1 MKNLK
6 KEFPLTS
13 SYVHL
18 NTAGSGLLSETVL
31 DFRQNHD
38 LDYLVLGSILKDE
51 QGAFID
57 KVREDVARFFHHTPL
72 YTSLHPSFSIGFNA
86 LLEAF
91 DAKTRFLLLDADYP
105 SINWAVEQRGFDINY
120 ARIDEWLEDNIEQAV
135 IKHKPDVLCL
145 SLIQYLNGIRIDFDF
160 LKKLKESYPDLL
172 IVADGTQYVG
182 IEDFDFSQS
191 GIDILGASAYKWLNA
206 GYGNAFFLF
215 KSGVEER
222 LKPKNLGF
230 GSDKGKYKSEDF
242 NLISRMEPGHLD
254 TLNFGSLQAALGLVK
269 KIGFDTIE
277 AQIQNLQKLA
287 LEAFAERNLLADE
300 VLKRKIHGPFFNI
313 KGDEKTFEKLRSKD
327 VICSLRG
334 DGIRVSFHYF
344 NTESDLQKLL
354 KLI

>member
-6 KEFPLTS
+6 KEFPITS
-13 SYVHL
+13 SYIHL

-57 KVREDVARFFHHTPL
+57 EVREDVARFFYHTPQ

-91 DAKTRFLLLDADYP
+91 DAKTRFLLLDVDYP
-105 SINWAVEQRGFDINY
+105 SINWAVEQRGFEVHY
-120 ARIDEWLEDNIEQAV
+120 AKIDEWLEDNIEQEV
-135 IKHKPDVLCL
+135 NKHKPDVLCL

-160 LKKLKESYPDLL
+160 LKTLKEQYPDML
-172 IVADGTQYVG
+172 IVADGTQYLG
-182 IEDFDFSQS
+182 IEDFDFGKS

-206 GYGNAFFLF
+206 GYGNGFFLF
-215 KSGVEER
+215 KPEVEKR
-222 LKPKNLGF
+222 LKPKNLGY

-254 TLNFGSLQAALGLVK
+254 TLNLGSLQAALGLVK
-269 KIGFDTIE
+269 KVGFDTIE
-277 AQIQNLQKLA
+277 AQIQKLQKLA
-287 LEAFAERNLLADE
+287 FEAFAERNLLADE
-300 VLKRKIHGPFFNI
+300 VLKRKVHGPFYNI
-313 KGDEKTFEKLRSKD
+313 KGDAKTFEKLRSND
-327 VICSLRG
+327 VICSQRG

-354 KLI
+354 ELI